1 MTLSERDEGRVLALK
16 NEWPKCWYRNAVN
29 ERQHRRKT
37 KRRVTVESE
46 SLRLLRVFDTL
57 SQWDEL
63 PEVCVDGTNGCGK
76 TTLVNLLA
84 SDGNRRPVKINN
96 IRPKVTKGSRYNL
109 DVIRGLEY
117 MFTPVSVSGDGLCWD
132 RHCLS
137 NLIFYYVHMLMYVY
151 RDSVV
156 PESSQGPYSVFN
168 SLAANT
174 QLHETLTL
182 LESVSRLN
190 KGTVVP
196 VLYITCSDVS
206 IVSTSLRNR
215 ASTLSD
221 VYNSKELNYNRAQ
234 HHAYMYFAEVTDRPI
249 IDLAPLLKSGYTLDE
264 IQSILKNRLSYTGKL
279 PDVEEPLQFKKAQIE
294 AADRF
299 LTLWDEL
306 QNDTLIYEASTK

>member
-1 MTLSERDEGRVLALK
+1 MASFTRDKDRVLDLK
-16 NEWPKCWYRNAVN
+16 NEWPKCEYKDAVN
-29 ERQHRRKT
+29 ERQHRRRT
-37 KRRVTVESE
+37 RRCTGEESE
-46 SLRLLRVFDTL
+46 TLRLLRVFDSL
-57 SQWDEL
+57 CQWDEL

-84 SDGNRRPVKINN
+84 SGGNRRPVKINN
-96 IRPKVTKGSRYNL
+96 IRPNVTKGSRYNL

-156 PESSQGPYSVFN
+156 PESSQGPYAVFN
-168 SLAANT
+168 CLATNT

-190 KGTVVP
+190 KDTVVP
-196 VLYITCSDVS
+196 VLYITCGDGS
-206 IVSTSLRNR
+206 IVSTSLRKR
-215 ASTLSD
+215 ASSLSD
-221 VYNSKELNYNRAQ
+221 VYNSKELSYNRAQ
-234 HHAYMYFAEVTDRPI
+234 HHAYTYFAKVTNRPI

-264 IQSILKNRLSYTGKL
+264 IQSILKNRLSYKGKV
-279 PDVEEPLQFKKAQIE
+279 PDFEKSLRFEKTQIE
-294 AADRF
+294 AADKF

-306 QNDTLIYEASTK
+306 QNDTLIYETSIK